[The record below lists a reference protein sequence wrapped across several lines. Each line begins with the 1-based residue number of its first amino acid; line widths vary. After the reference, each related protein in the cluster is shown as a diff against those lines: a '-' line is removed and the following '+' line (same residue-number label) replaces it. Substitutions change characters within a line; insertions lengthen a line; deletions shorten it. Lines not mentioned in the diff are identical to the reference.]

1 MSTKNASD
9 VQKLS
14 LGGLLISLG
23 IIFGDIGTSP
33 LYVFKAIINKG
44 TIEPDLV
51 LGGLSCVVWTI
62 TLQTTVKYV
71 LIALNADN
79 NGEGGILSLYSLV
92 KRQAKWLIIPA
103 IIGASTLLA
112 DGMLTPAITISS
124 AIEGLAINNPT
135 IQTVPIVIVIISG
148 LFLIQRFGTSI
159 VGKVFGPL
167 MLTWFLTIGILGI
180 SYIDEA
186 PQVLK
191 AINPYYAF
199 KLIVSTPNALFI
211 IGGVFLCTTG
221 AEALYSDM
229 GHCGKANIRISWILV
244 KICLLLNY
252 FGQGAWLLT
261 HSGTQIGEKNP
272 FYAIMPEWFL
282 GYGVV
287 IATIAAIIAS
297 QAMISGSFT
306 LISEAVRLNIWP
318 KVTIRYPSDHKGQL
332 YVPSINLILWLGCM
346 LIIAVFRESSN
357 MEAAYGLAI
366 NATFITTTILMGFFL
381 RWKRVNKYLIFLFV
395 GFYFFIEFGFLAGNS
410 VKIAHGGWLTLVLS
424 LALIAVM
431 YAWYNARKIK
441 NRFVKFVNIRDY
453 NDIISEMSKDPTIP
467 TFASQLVY
475 LTSANNRN
483 EIEYKI
489 IYSMINKKPKKAD
502 VYWLVHVDVMDN
514 PHTREYTVE
523 QIIPGK
529 LIRIDFKLGFREE
542 QRISL
547 LFRKVVEE
555 MVQRKEIDI
564 VSQYDSLK
572 KYKIPGDFRFVILEK
587 VLSKT
592 NDLKWHERIIFE
604 IYKILKK
611 FSLSEE
617 KGFGLDASFVTIE
630 RVPLSI
636 PRTHEVV
643 INRIN

>member
-44 TIEPDLV
+44 IIEPDLV

-167 MLTWFLTIGILGI
+167 MLTWFLTIGILGLC
-180 SYIDEA
+180 YIDAA

-191 AINPYYAF
+191 AINPYYAI

-252 FGQGAWLLT
+252 FGQGAWLLA

-381 RWKRVNKYLIFLFV
+381 RWKRVNKYLIFLFI

-410 VKIAHGGWLTLVLS
+410 VKIAHGGWLTLILS

-547 LFRKVVEE
+547 LFRKVVED

>member
-252 FGQGAWLLT
+252 FGQGAWLLA

-547 LFRKVVEE
+547 LFRKVVED

>member
-135 IQTVPIVIVIISG
+135 IQTVPIVIIIISG

-167 MLTWFLTIGILGI
+167 MLTWFLTIGILGV

-252 FGQGAWLLT
+252 FGQGAWLLA

-547 LFRKVVEE
+547 LFRKVVED